1 MNHCPSKAPEV
12 LFKKPIA
19 IKVYF
24 RECTF
29 ISVLLILQLQNS
41 FQQQNQNSVA
51 FLTDF
56 WLVQVSNMVDIV
68 SCFEK
73 EPAVVA
79 RWHVG
84 EERTFSCIPQLN
96 YTVVGGWNF
105 VRPQKGK
112 YDALCFWFCTGYFF
126 FEIDCAIFNT
136 NLHELFCHFI
146 SWTK

>member
-1 MNHCPSKAPEV
+1 MHFYFCLV
-12 LFKKPIA
+12 DIA
-19 IKVYF
+19 IAK
-24 RECTF
+24 
-29 ISVLLILQLQNS
+29 LLLLLHK
-41 FQQQNQNSVA
+41 QQNQNSVA

-96 YTVVGGWNF
+96 YTVVGSKRKNIMLFAFNF
-105 VRPQKGK
+105 V
-112 YDALCFWFCTGYFF
+112 
-126 FEIDCAIFNT
+126 
-136 NLHELFCHFI
+136 NL
-146 SWTK
+146 KV

>member
-12 LFKKPIA
+12 LFKKLVA

-24 RECTF
+24 LRMHFYFCLVD
-29 ISVLLILQLQNS
+29 IAIAKLVLLLHK
-41 FQQQNQNSVA
+41 QQNQNSVA

-96 YTVVGGWNF
+96 YTVVG
-105 VRPQKGK
+105 
-112 YDALCFWFCTGYFF
+112 
-126 FEIDCAIFNT
+126 
-136 NLHELFCHFI
+136 
-146 SWTK
+146 S

>member
-1 MNHCPSKAPEV
+1 MHFYFCLV
-12 LFKKPIA
+12 DIA
-19 IKVYF
+19 IAK
-24 RECTF
+24 
-29 ISVLLILQLQNS
+29 LLLLLHK
-41 FQQQNQNSVA
+41 QQNQNSVA

-96 YTVVGGWNF
+96 YTVVG
-105 VRPQKGK
+105 PQKEK
-112 YDALCFWFCTGYFF
+112 YDALCFHSLIMLSFINYSIHLVYF
-126 FEIDCAIFNT
+126 
-136 NLHELFCHFI
+136 
-146 SWTK
+146 